1 MTTSNYDEIRRVRHE
16 MSAAAGHDVHKL
28 IAAINKLRE
37 QHADKIIAPGK
48 RNSAMHPSLRSAP
61 CLMVY
66 LPRRLAES

>member
-1 MTTSNYDEIRRVRHE
+1 MTTSNYDEIRRMRHE

-48 RNSAMHPSLRSAP
+48 TEPCDAP
-61 CLMVY
+61 KPPISPL
-66 LPRRLAES
+66 LDGLSTPAAG

>member
-48 RNSAMHPSLRSAP
+48 
-61 CLMVY
+61 
-66 LPRRLAES
+66 AEPVRCTKPPISPLLDGLSTPAAG